1 MAPGPSSFV
10 TLNQVDSTNNY
21 AMAKVHA
28 GLAKH
33 GYAWFTSRQTEG
45 KGQRGKHWKTVE
57 GLNMALSVLI
67 SPAEIGINQ
76 PFQLITAVALACYDF
91 FAAYAGE
98 DTKIKWPNDIY
109 WRDRKA
115 GGVLIE
121 NKFSGSEWKW
131 AVVGVGININ
141 QAEFDTGLSNPVSL
155 VLITGK
161 LYDPELLARE
171 LHERIMARSAEFLTR
186 SYESLLA
193 EYNSHLYMAGQSARL
208 KKGNILFETVIQKVL
223 PGGELLTGDALQRQF
238 EFGEVVWVI

>member
-1 MAPGPSSFV
+1 MQDWPN
-10 TLNQVDSTNNY
+10 T
-21 AMAKVHA
+21 AMRGSPAVKLKGKVSGA
-28 GLAKH
+28 NIGR
-33 GYAWFTSRQTEG
+33 RQ
-45 KGQRGKHWKTVE
+45 KA
-57 GLNMALSVLI
+57 LNMALSVLI

-141 QAEFDTGLSNPVSL
+141 QAGVRNRTVQPRFTCADHLAR
-155 VLITGK
+155 

-171 LHERIMARSAEFLTR
+171 LHERILSRSAEFLTR
-186 SYESLLA
+186 SYESLLENTTA
-193 EYNSHLYMAGQSARL
+193 TCTWRGSRRDL
-208 KKGNILFETVIQKVL
+208 KKGNIVFETVIQKVL